1 MLIIEPFAGLFA
13 SGFSAISFLDEQ
25 LTCSFAVCTLMCRSA
40 HMASRVL
47 SAQLPPGVILILLFV
62 SVSVFVFGFL
72 FGLSFYLLVVFIGF
86 SPFTN
91 LNIIGKL
98 LANNW

>member
-1 MLIIEPFAGLFA
+1 MESSEHACAFFVLFANEYGFRAHFFMLIIEPFAGLFA

-47 SAQLPPGVILILLFV
+47 SAQLPPGVILIL
-62 SVSVFVFGFL
+62 
-72 FGLSFYLLVVFIGF
+72 I
-86 SPFTN
+86 
-91 LNIIGKL
+91 
-98 LANNW
+98 